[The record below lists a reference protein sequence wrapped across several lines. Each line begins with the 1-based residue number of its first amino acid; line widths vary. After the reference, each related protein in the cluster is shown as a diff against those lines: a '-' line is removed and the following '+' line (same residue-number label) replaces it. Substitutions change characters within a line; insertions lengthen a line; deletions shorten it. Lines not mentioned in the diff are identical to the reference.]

1 MKKIGVV
8 IADENEFEPF
18 ITLCKKHSGVLDEA
32 RGKRTAEFKIGDN
45 IVKGIECG
53 IGKVNAAGET
63 AFLISEDKA
72 DIIMN
77 IGLSGAISGLK
88 RNDFVAGESFVE
100 CDFDLTPIGYKYGA
114 KPQKTYVYKADKELL
129 TLTKEAG
136 VEKSGKFGCGDIF
149 LADRE
154 KKEFFKET
162 FGICEFDMETGAI
175 ASVCHECNIPLL
187 SIRKISDTA
196 DDISS
201 ENYREMNDRAEGDLA
216 DILER
221 IIEKIK

>member
-1 MKKIGVV
+1 MKKTGVV
-8 IADENEFEPF
+8 IADEYEFEPF
-18 ITLCKKHSGVLDEA
+18 ITLCKKYSGVIGEI

-45 IVKGIECG
+45 LVTGIECG

-63 AFLISEDKA
+63 AFLISLNKA

-88 RNDFVAGESFVE
+88 RDDFIAGESFVE

-114 KPQKTYVYKADKELL
+114 KPQKTYIYEADRNLLSLAKEC
-129 TLTKEAG
+129 G

-149 LADRE
+149 LADKE

-175 ASVCHECNIPLL
+175 ASVCSECGIPFL

-196 DDISS
+196 DDMSS
-201 ENYREMNDRAEGDLA
+201 DEYCEMNNRAEGDLV

-221 IIEKIK
+221 VIKKIK

>member
-18 ITLCKKHSGVLDEA
+18 ITLCKKYSGVLGEA

-88 RNDFVAGESFVE
+88 RNTYYPAETFGA
-100 CDFDLTPIGYKYGA
+100 CDCDLTP
-114 KPQKTYVYKADKELL
+114 
-129 TLTKEAG
+129 
-136 VEKSGKFGCGDIF
+136 
-149 LADRE
+149 LA
-154 KKEFFKET
+154 
-162 FGICEFDMETGAI
+162 
-175 ASVCHECNIPLL
+175 
-187 SIRKISDTA
+187 
-196 DDISS
+196 
-201 ENYREMNDRAEGDLA
+201 
-216 DILER
+216 
-221 IIEKIK
+221 